1 VKIELAYGKTGLN
14 INLPDDLNVDIVQPR
29 YVEGLSDPAGAVRQA
44 LRSPIASKPLR
55 ELVKR
60 TDRVGIVVN
69 DITRPTPYH
78 VILPVLVD
86 ELDFVPDDEV
96 VLLNA
101 TGTHRP
107 NTETELRTM
116 LGDEIIDRFRIV
128 QNDPM
133 DSDSH
138 VSVGTTNSGNDI
150 RIHREYLQCDIR
162 ILTGFVEPHF
172 FAGFS
177 GGPKACMPG
186 LAQLE
191 TILKN
196 HSPENIDSPTAHW
209 GVTQGNPIWE
219 EIREAASMAEPS
231 FILNVTLNRNGQIT
245 RVFAGDLEKAHEQG
259 CNFVREN
266 AMVPVKKPYDIVIG
280 SNSGYPLDLNL
291 YQSVKGMSAASQVVN
306 NGGSIIIAAD
316 CWDGIPEHGEYGKLL
331 LEADSPESLLETI
344 RSGALCRQD
353 MWQAQIQ
360 ALICQKADVYFFS
373 HNLSDEQIRSALL
386 KPCRNIEATVS
397 QLLHKYGQAASICV
411 LPEGPQT
418 IPYISTDDS

>member
-1 VKIELAYGKTGLN
+1 
-14 INLPDDLNVDIVQPR
+14 
-29 YVEGLSDPAGAVRQA
+29 
-44 LRSPIASKPLR
+44 
-55 ELVKR
+55 
-60 TDRVGIVVN
+60 
-69 DITRPTPYH
+69 
-78 VILPVLVD
+78 LPVLLD

-107 NTETELRTM
+107 NTDTELRTM
-116 LGDEIIDRFRIV
+116 LGDEIMDRFRIV

-138 VSVGTTNSGNDI
+138 VSVGTTKSGNDI
-150 RIHREYLQCDIR
+150 QIHREYLQCDIR

-219 EIREAASMAEPS
+219 EIREAASMAKPS

-245 RVFAGDLEKAHEQG
+245 GVFAGDLEKAHAQG

-291 YQSVKGMSAASQVVN
+291 YQSVKGMSAAAQIVKD
-306 NGGSIIIAAD
+306 GGSIIIAAPIQYHAQY
-316 CWDGIPEHGEYGKLL
+316 CLILRVFRINLHSSLRSTQSLRIVASQCEQTPEASISCRIAGIQF
-331 LEADSPESLLETI
+331 
-344 RSGALCRQD
+344 SGAAILGDRLVDLALIKKVITSGQPFLAADLCGGWRGTFPTGKVHET
-353 MWQAQIQ
+353 QIQ
-360 ALICQKADVYFFS
+360 AL
-373 HNLSDEQIRSALL
+373 
-386 KPCRNIEATVS
+386 
-397 QLLHKYGQAASICV
+397 
-411 LPEGPQT
+411 
-418 IPYISTDDS
+418 